1 MIQWKYKKRLLKWVD
16 SLLNEMEDMNM
27 ANSMNYND
35 LKHIFRAYD
44 IRGVFNDEITPQNHF
59 RIGLAFGT
67 FLKQEQGL
75 RDEVVFIAYDIRQTS
90 SLLAQAF
97 AAGVMATGINIEF
110 SGEPLQFGAC
120 MFTAW
125 KSNAFATAFITASHL
140 PPEWNGVKFY
150 YGNGVGFSEQD
161 NLEICD
167 IFIEGKFLTP
177 KWDGVGQM
185 TVTNLKEDYKEFLI
199 SKFSLKRKLKIIL
212 DCGNGAS
219 CLSAPKILRGIGLEV
234 TPLFCN
240 VDPTFPNR
248 SSEPN
253 EKSLKILA
261 KKVSS
266 ENADFGVGFDGDGDR
281 AVIVDDKGRV
291 LLADITGLIL
301 AKFMIK
307 ESPNLNRILANVE
320 CSLALEKVLSPPA
333 IIDRIKVGH
342 TFLTA
347 DAQKK
352 PDTLIGI
359 ESSGHMVFPQI
370 YLFDDAMIIPLKLA
384 EILSNHDQALST
396 LVDELPILHKRK
408 IAISCPDKVKFKV
421 ISELL
426 NNLQLNYDNINH
438 IDGIGIPI
446 GKESWVLIRAS
457 NTGPKIRITI
467 EAETETQANDL
478 LSEFQGHLEAKI
490 SELID

>member
-1 MIQWKYKKRLLKWVD
+1 MVIVLADLR
-16 SLLNEMEDMNM
+16 
-27 ANSMNYND
+27 NYID

-44 IRGVFNDEITPQNHF
+44 IRGIFNKEITPQNHF

-67 FLKQEQGL
+67 FLQLKQAL
-75 RDEVVFIAYDIRQTS
+75 KDKHVFIAYDIRQTS

-97 AAGVMATGINIEF
+97 AAGVMVTGINIEF

-125 KSNAFATAFITASHL
+125 KGQAFATAFITASHL
-140 PPEWNGVKFY
+140 PPEWNGIKFY
-150 YGNGVGFSEQD
+150 YGSGVGFSEED
-161 NLEICD
+161 NIGIRD
-167 IFIEGKFLTP
+167 IFIEGKFLSP
-177 KWDGVGQM
+177 KWDKVGQM
-185 TVTNLKEDYKEFLI
+185 TVTNLKEKYKEFLTA
-199 SKFSLKRKLKIIL
+199 KFSLQQKLKVVV

-219 CLSAPKILRGIGLEV
+219 CLSAPAILHGIGLDV
-234 TPLFCN
+234 IPLFCE
-240 VDPTFPNR
+240 VDPNFPNR

-253 EKSLKILA
+253 QKSLQFLA
-261 KKVSS
+261 EKVKS

-307 ESPNLNRILANVE
+307 EFPNLKRVIANVE

-352 PDTLIGI
+352 TDTLIGI
-359 ESSGHMVFPQI
+359 ESSGHMVFPTV

-384 EILSNHDQALST
+384 EILSKQDRVLSE
-396 LVDELPILHKRK
+396 LVNELPTLNKRK
-408 IAISCPDKVKFKV
+408 VAVSCPDRVKFKV

-426 NNLQLNYDNINH
+426 SSLRSKYDNINP

-457 NTGPKIRITI
+457 NTGPKIRITV
-467 EAETETQANDL
+467 EAETDTQASDL
-478 LSEFQGHLEAKI
+478 LSKFQSHLEVKI
-490 SELID
+490 NELIN

>member
-1 MIQWKYKKRLLKWVD
+1 MV
-16 SLLNEMEDMNM
+16 
-27 ANSMNYND
+27 
-35 LKHIFRAYD
+35 
-44 IRGVFNDEITPQNHF
+44 
-59 RIGLAFGT
+59 
-67 FLKQEQGL
+67 
-75 RDEVVFIAYDIRQTS
+75 
-90 SLLAQAF
+90 
-97 AAGVMATGINIEF
+97 TGINIEF

-140 PPEWNGVKFY
+140 PPDWNGVKFY
-150 YGNGVGFSEQD
+150 YGNGVGFSEED
-161 NLEICD
+161 NLRICD
-167 IFIEGKFLTP
+167 LFIEGKFLTP
-177 KWDGVGQM
+177 NWDKVGQM
-185 TVTNLKEDYKEFLI
+185 TVKNLQEEYKSFL
-199 SKFSLKRKLKIIL
+199 SLKFSLKRKLKVVI

-219 CLSAPKILRGIGLEV
+219 CLSAPAILRGIGLKV
-234 TPLFCN
+234 IPLFCN

-261 KKVSS
+261 KKVRS

-281 AVIVDDKGRV
+281 AVIVDDQGRI

-301 AKFMIK
+301 AKFMLK
-307 ESPNLNRILANVE
+307 ESPKLKRILANVE
-320 CSLALEKVLSPPA
+320 CSLALEKVLSPIA

-347 DAQKK
+347 DAQEKS
-352 PDTLIGI
+352 DTLIGI

-384 EILSNHDQALST
+384 EILSNQEEALST

-408 IAISCPDKVKFKV
+408 IAISCPDKSKFKV

-426 NNLQLNYDNINH
+426 TDLSSEYDNINS
-438 IDGIGIPI
+438 IDGIGIQI

-457 NTGPKIRITI
+457 NTGPKIRITV
-467 EAETETQANDL
+467 EAETEFQANDL

-490 SELID
+490 RELTEKQNKS

>member
-1 MIQWKYKKRLLKWVD
+1 
-16 SLLNEMEDMNM
+16 
-27 ANSMNYND
+27 MNYND
-35 LKHIFRAYD
+35 FKHIFRAYD
-44 IRGVFNDEITPQNHF
+44 IRGVFNNEITPQNLF

-67 FLKQEQGL
+67 FLKIEQGL
-75 RDEVVFIAYDIRQTS
+75 KDEGVYIAYDIRQTS

-97 AAGVMATGINIEF
+97 AAGVMVTGIDIEF

-125 KSNAFATAFITASHL
+125 KRNAFATAFITASHL
-140 PPEWNGVKFY
+140 PPDWNGVKFY
-150 YGNGVGFSEQD
+150 YGNGVGFSEDD
-161 NLEICD
+161 NLRICD
-167 IFIEGKFLTP
+167 RFIEGKFLNP
-177 KWDGVGQM
+177 DWDKVGQM
-185 TVTNLKEDYKEFLI
+185 IVTNLQEEYQSFLS
-199 SKFSLKRKLKIIL
+199 SKFSLKRKLKVVI

-219 CLSAPKILRGIGLEV
+219 CLSAPAILRSIGLKV
-234 TPLFCN
+234 IPLFCS

-248 SSEPN
+248 SSEPD
-253 EKSLKILA
+253 ERSLKILA
-261 KKVSS
+261 KKVRS

-281 AVIVDDKGRV
+281 AVIVDDHGRI

-301 AKFMIK
+301 AKSMIEETPK
-307 ESPNLNRILANVE
+307 LKRILANVE
-320 CSLALEKVLSPPA
+320 CSLALEKVLSPVA

-347 DAQKK
+347 DAQEKK
-352 PDTLIGI
+352 DTLIGI

-384 EILSNHDQALST
+384 EILSNQEHALST
-396 LVDELPILHKRK
+396 LVDELPTLHKRK
-408 IAISCPDKVKFKV
+408 IAVSCPDKLKFKV

-426 NNLQLNYDNINH
+426 TDLESNYDNINS

-457 NTGPKIRITI
+457 NTGPKIRITV
-467 EAETETQANDL
+467 EAESESQVDDL
-478 LSEFQGHLEAKI
+478 LSEFQHHLEAKI
-490 SELID
+490 TELTR

>member
-1 MIQWKYKKRLLKWVD
+1 
-16 SLLNEMEDMNM
+16 
-27 ANSMNYND
+27 
-35 LKHIFRAYD
+35 
-44 IRGVFNDEITPQNHF
+44 
-59 RIGLAFGT
+59 
-67 FLKQEQGL
+67 
-75 RDEVVFIAYDIRQTS
+75 RQTS

-97 AAGVMATGINIEF
+97 AAGVMVTGINIEF

-125 KSNAFATAFITASHL
+125 RSNAFATAFITASHL

-150 YGNGVGFSEQD
+150 YGSGVGFSEHD
-161 NLEICD
+161 NMKIRG

-177 KWDGVGQM
+177 KWDRVGQM
-185 TVTNLKEDYKEFLI
+185 TVTNLKEEYNEFLI
-199 SKFSLKRKLKIIL
+199 SKFTLKRKLKVVL

-219 CLSAPKILRGIGLEV
+219 CLSAPRILRGIGLEV

-248 SSEPN
+248 SSEPD
-253 EKSLKILA
+253 EKSMKILA
-261 KKVSS
+261 KKVRS

-307 ESPNLNRILANVE
+307 ESPNLNRVLANVE
-320 CSLALEKVLSPPA
+320 CSMALEKVLSPPA

-347 DAQKK
+347 NAQKK
-352 PDTLIGI
+352 SDTLIGI
-359 ESSGHMVFPQI
+359 ESSGHMVFPKI
-370 YLFDDAMIIPLKLA
+370 FLFDDAMIIPLKLA
-384 EILSNHDQALST
+384 EILSNQKEALST
-396 LVDELPILHKRK
+396 LVDELPTLHKRK
-408 IAISCPDKVKFKV
+408 IAVSCPDRVKFNV

-426 NNLQLNYDNINH
+426 RSFQSDYDNINP

-457 NTGPKIRITI
+457 NTGPKIRITV
-467 EAETETQANDL
+467 EAETEKQADDL
-478 LSEFQGHLEAKI
+478 LSEFQDHLKAKI
-490 SELID
+490 KELTNS

>member
-1 MIQWKYKKRLLKWVD
+1 MDY
-16 SLLNEMEDMNM
+16 SNF
-27 ANSMNYND
+27 
-35 LKHIFRAYD
+35 KHIFRAYD
-44 IRGVFNDEITPQNHF
+44 IRGIFNEEITPQNNF

-67 FLKQEQGL
+67 FLKLEQGL
-75 RDEVVFIAYDIRQTS
+75 RDEIVFIAYDIRQTS

-97 AAGVMATGINIEF
+97 AAGVMVTGINIEF

-125 KSNAFATAFITASHL
+125 KSNALATAFITASHL

-150 YGNGVGFSEQD
+150 YGTGVGFSEQD
-161 NLEICD
+161 NMRIRD
-167 IFIEGKFLTP
+167 IFIKGKFLTP
-177 KWDGVGQM
+177 EWDRVGQM
-185 TVTNLKEDYKEFLI
+185 TVTNLKEEYTKFLI
-199 SKFSLKRKLKIIL
+199 SKFSLKRKLKVVL

-219 CLSAPKILRGIGLEV
+219 CLSAPAILRGIGLEV
-234 TPLFCN
+234 TPIFCN

-253 EKSLKILA
+253 EKSLRILA
-261 KKVSS
+261 KKVKS
-266 ENADFGVGFDGDGDR
+266 ESANFGVGFDGDGDR

-307 ESPNLNRILANVE
+307 ETPNLNRVLANVE

-352 PDTLIGI
+352 TDTLIGI
-359 ESSGHMVFPQI
+359 ESSGHMVFPKI
-370 YLFDDAMIIPLKLA
+370 FLFDDAMIIPLKLA
-384 EILSNHDQALST
+384 EILSNQNLTLST
-396 LVDELPILHKRK
+396 LVDELPTLHKRR
-408 IAISCPDKVKFKV
+408 IAVSCPDRVKFIV

-426 NNLQLNYDNINH
+426 SGLQSSYDNINP

-457 NTGPKIRITI
+457 NTGPKIRITV
-467 EAETETQANDL
+467 EAETETHANDL
-478 LSEFQGHLEAKI
+478 LSEFQGHIKAKI
-490 SELID
+490 AEMKDLNID

>member
-1 MIQWKYKKRLLKWVD
+1 MD
-16 SLLNEMEDMNM
+16 
-27 ANSMNYND
+27 YNNF
-35 LKHIFRAYD
+35 KHIFRAYD
-44 IRGVFNDEITPQNHF
+44 IRGIFNEEITPQNNF

-67 FLKQEQGL
+67 FLKLEQGL
-75 RDEVVFIAYDIRQTS
+75 KDENVFIAYDIRQTS

-97 AAGVMATGINIEF
+97 AAGVMVTGINIEF

-125 KSNAFATAFITASHL
+125 KSNAFATAYITASHL

-150 YGNGVGFSEQD
+150 YGTGVGFSEQD
-161 NLEICD
+161 NMRIRD

-177 KWDGVGQM
+177 EWDRVGQM
-185 TVTNLKEDYKEFLI
+185 TVTNLKEKYNKFLT
-199 SKFSLKRKLKIIL
+199 SKFSLKRKLKVVI

-219 CLSAPKILRGIGLEV
+219 CLSAPAILRGIGLEV
-234 TPLFCN
+234 TPIFCN

-253 EKSLKILA
+253 EKSLRILA
-261 KKVSS
+261 KKVKS
-266 ENADFGVGFDGDGDR
+266 ESANFGVGFDGDGDR

-307 ESPNLNRILANVE
+307 ETPNLNRVLANVE
-320 CSLALEKVLSPPA
+320 CSLALEKVLSPSA

-352 PDTLIGI
+352 TDTLIGI
-359 ESSGHMVFPQI
+359 ESSGHMVFPKI

-384 EILSNHDQALST
+384 EILSNQNLTLSA
-396 LVDELPILHKRK
+396 LVDELPTLHKRR
-408 IAISCPDKVKFKV
+408 IAVSCPDRVKFKV

-426 NNLQLNYDNINH
+426 SGLQSTYDNINP

-457 NTGPKIRITI
+457 NTGPKIRITV
-467 EAETETQANDL
+467 EAETEIHANDL
-478 LSEFQGHLEAKI
+478 LLEFQGHLEAKI
-490 SELID
+490 AEMKD